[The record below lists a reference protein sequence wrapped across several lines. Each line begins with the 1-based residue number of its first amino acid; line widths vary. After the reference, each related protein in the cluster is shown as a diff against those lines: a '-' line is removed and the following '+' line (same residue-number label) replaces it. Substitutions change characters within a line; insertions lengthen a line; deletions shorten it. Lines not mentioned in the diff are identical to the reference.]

1 MTRSRRIAVLAA
13 LALTT
18 CLAACTL
25 LEPRPDRSRF
35 YVLSTVEKPAD
46 VAHPE
51 LTVGLG
57 PIDVPDY
64 AQRQEIMRRISPTEV
79 SPSPSDRWAGAFE
92 TNVSRAL
99 AENLA
104 RVLGTERVWAYPS
117 YEISRTAYLVNVTF
131 VRFELDDDNT
141 THLIARWDV
150 RERAQNRN
158 TSRETDTSAAATSA
172 DMAAGVEAMS
182 QLLGTLSEQIGAAIL
197 ELR

>member
-1 MTRSRRIAVLAA
+1 MTRSRRAVVLAA
-13 LALTT
+13 LVLPA
-18 CLAACTL
+18 CLGACSL

-46 VAHPE
+46 VANPD
-51 LTVGLG
+51 LSVGLG
-57 PIDVPDY
+57 PVDVPDY
-64 AQRQEIMRRISPTEV
+64 AQRQEIIRRSSPTEV

-104 RVLGTERVWAYPS
+104 RVLGTERIWAYPS

-141 THLIARWDV
+141 AHLTARWDV
-150 RERAQNRN
+150 RERAKGRN
-158 TSRETDTSAAATSA
+158 ISRETDTSAAATSP

-182 QLLGTLSEQIGAAIL
+182 QALGTLSEQIGAAIL